1 MSENLSHPNLGDS
14 VSNPKEPVVP
24 ARGKGSK
31 LKSGLV
37 LVGFLLLPFLG
48 VALVWKD
55 RCKRGELQSVASPSG
70 EFTAQQFRVDCGP
83 SMSVATEVRL
93 SKVKDSKLEENSTV
107 LVLPSDELL
116 DIKWVDGKTL
126 TIQLPGRQSQVVRYR
141 REWAGVNVGLIG
153 DIVSSVPKDLESMF
167 N

>member
-1 MSENLSHPNLGDS
+1 
-14 VSNPKEPVVP
+14 
-24 ARGKGSK
+24 
-31 LKSGLV
+31 
-37 LVGFLLLPFLG
+37 
-48 VALVWKD
+48 
-55 RCKRGELQSVASPSG
+55 
-70 EFTAQQFRVDCGP
+70 
-83 SMSVATEVRL
+83 MSVATEVRL
-93 SKVKDSKLEENSTV
+93 SKVKDSKLEDNSTV